1 MTCFWVKLM
10 MHKIIFLLMLLSSLF
25 YDSLLFARYHG
36 RRAITD
42 ISEKTINFINE
53 TNFDCLV
60 VAKMYHCPNKT
71 ACVSCNLKS
80 NKKHPLSSHDRI
92 MLSYPLPKKTPRSIT
107 FKNHALKTNDIYEG
121 YLDGCSVVYVK
132 IQLYDPYAKLWRKT
146 YLKLKNGMTIF
157 LFYDGQ
163 SLQTKVK

>member
-1 MTCFWVKLM
+1 MTMRDQLQKNIRDNLTCFAKQRLKKIKIFSMLPLMTCFWVKLM

-80 NKKHPLSSHDRI
+80 NKKHTLSSHDRI
-92 MLSYPLPKKTPRSIT
+92 MLSYPLPKKTP
-107 FKNHALKTNDIYEG
+107 
-121 YLDGCSVVYVK
+121 
-132 IQLYDPYAKLWRKT
+132 
-146 YLKLKNGMTIF
+146 
-157 LFYDGQ
+157 
-163 SLQTKVK
+163 